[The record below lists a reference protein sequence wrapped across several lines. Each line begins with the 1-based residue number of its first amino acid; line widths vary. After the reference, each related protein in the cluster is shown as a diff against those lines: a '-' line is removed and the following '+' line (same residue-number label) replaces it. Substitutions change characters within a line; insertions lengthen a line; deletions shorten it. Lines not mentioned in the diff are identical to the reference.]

1 MSSLKMFTVEGILE
15 ATRGKLVSG
24 SLKTEVA
31 GISIDSRQIL
41 PGELFVAIK
50 GKNFDGHDF
59 VGETLRKGAA
69 GAVISKGS
77 VISAAP
83 GAHEQVIVQVNET
96 VKALGD
102 LAYLYRERF
111 ELPMIGITGSNGKTT
126 TKDMVASILARRYA
140 TLKSEASF
148 NNLIGV
154 PLTLFKLTDQHE
166 VCVVELGTSQLGEI
180 SRLSRIAEPSH
191 GIITNVGP
199 SHLEFFGDIHTVY
212 RAKAELLEVLGRDGV
227 AILNGDDQRL
237 LLLAKGLGIKPITF
251 GVGKSCDFRA
261 NHISYLTDGLN
272 FRLNGSYPIELRL
285 LGRHNVY
292 NALASIAIASTLGLD
307 YDLAREALLT
317 FRPPRGRMEVSELNG
332 IRIIDDTYNSNPQSL
347 GCAIEALSKLSSRGR
362 KILVSGDML
371 EQGVGA
377 RLRHFRMGQKA
388 ARAGID
394 LLVCVGQFSKDIARG
409 ALRYG
414 MSEADIFEFASQE
427 EVARWL
433 LKTVVE
439 GDTMLVKGSRATRM
453 ERVIDSFEN
462 FYSRKIASSVSGAK
476 RGI

>member
-1 MSSLKMFTVEGILE
+1 MFTVEEILE
-15 ATRGKLVSG
+15 ATGGKLVSG

-50 GKNFDGHDF
+50 GKDFDGHDF
-59 VGETLRKGAA
+59 VGEALRKGAA
-69 GAVISKGS
+69 GVIISKGS
-77 VISAAP
+77 AIFPAP
-83 GAHEQVIVQVNET
+83 GTHPQVIVQVNET

-102 LAYLYRERF
+102 LAHLYRERF
-111 ELPMIGITGSNGKTT
+111 ELPVIGITGSNGKTT

-148 NNLIGV
+148 NNFVGV
-154 PLTLFKLTDQHE
+154 PLTLFKLTGQHE

-180 SRLSRIAEPSH
+180 KRLSRIAEPSH
-191 GIITNVGP
+191 GVITNVGP
-199 SHLEFFGDIHTVY
+199 SHLEFFGDIEVVY
-212 RAKAELLEVLGRDGV
+212 RAKVELLEVLGRDGV
-227 AILNGDDQRL
+227 AVLNGDDQRL
-237 LLLAKGLGIKPITF
+237 LLLARGLGIKPITF
-251 GVGKSCDFRA
+251 GIGESCDFRTS
-261 NHISYLTDGLN
+261 HISYQSDGLN

-292 NALASIAIASTLGLD
+292 NALASIAVASTLGLD

-317 FRPPRGRMEVSELNG
+317 FRPPCGRMEVSELNG

-347 GCAIEALSKLSSRGR
+347 GCAIEALSRISSRGR

-371 EQGVGA
+371 EQGAGA

-394 LLVCVGQFSKDIARG
+394 LLVAVGEFSKDIARG

-414 MSEADIFEFASQE
+414 MSEKEIFEFASQE
-427 EVARWL
+427 EAARWL
-433 LKTVVE
+433 LKTVGK

-453 ERVIDSFEN
+453 EQIIDSF
-462 FYSRKIASSVSGAK
+462 K